1 MILAI
6 DLGEKTTGLAV
17 SDSTIATP
25 YKTISHKTMDDALT
39 SIIRIIDQEKIDTVV
54 LGFVEGKIKVMFN
67 DFATK
72 LQSLIPN
79 IKIIMVDETLTS
91 LQARQTLIKLN
102 VRKTKRAAKE
112 HEVAASLILQSYLDA
127 NSSS

>member
-25 YKTISHKTMDDALT
+25 LKTVTHKNQSEALVK
-39 SIIRIIDQEKIDTVV
+39 IGQVIQEENVDTVV
-54 LGFVEGKIKVMFN
+54 IGFVEGKIKSIF
-67 DFATK
+67 DTFAQK
-72 LQSLIPN
+72 LKEINPKLN
-79 IKIIMVDETLTS
+79 IIMVDETLTS

-112 HEVAASLILQSYLDA
+112 HEVAASIILQSYLD
-127 NSSS
+127 SRI